1 MFSCGTMSQHVHVTC
16 PTEAH
21 NFKSVW
27 PRETGRREQS
37 EKKTFPNEV
46 HKLGNKNKYKVKLDK
61 PVQGVQSRAGH
72 ASCSNEVKQFQPIKR
87 GLKEHNEKKAI
98 SQSEGYEKYKPWVEK
113 SYWYVK
119 DKGLQYSSGFTIE
132 TGSKEQVSKQSTSQ
146 SSIESS
152 DNIQINVRAHK
163 QNENNVEHVFNVK
176 EIKQFRT
183 TWPDDAVAKQ
193 QDKKKHISDNEM
205 DSNESS
211 DKVKTKLKS
220 LWNNM
225 KYGWTVKIKTNFSY
239 ETPIWLLGQ
248 IYHKKLLE
256 SATASMERFKQ
267 DFISRIWLTYRK
279 EFPVLAGSSLTTDCG
294 WGCMLRSGQMM
305 LAQAL
310 LCHFLG
316 RSWRWHSSQTERTEI
331 FHRMII
337 RWFGDDMHP
346 RCPFSIHH
354 LVAAGQSLGKKA
366 GDWYGPA
373 SVAYILKQTL
383 QLSASEHPLLD
394 EICIYVAQDC
404 TIYKDDVIEMCTSS
418 RKHSTEYKSAFL
430 NSMSHS
436 CESARG
442 YWNLLS
448 ESHDAS
454 SNAAESHLMSIPENQ
469 ESVRLYWN
477 PLSTLHSSSAQDVE
491 NFLYL
496 PENSQPTQIE
506 RYNFPNSH
514 DVHFSIQ
521 KERHSFSYLSENLK
535 SLQVSHLSSPHGEC
549 AHHKEN
555 GACSIQTKQTGLQE
569 TAINTFNQACSDS
582 GGSKCQELQMD
593 GAHSTNNVNSMGLER
608 TNFSETHLKSGI
620 ENKSKLLFH
629 ESKNEGNCENFMDN
643 ERTLSVQENS
653 LHPSYVKRLNS
664 DPSTSGE
671 DSLIQH
677 HDHASPT
684 SLPFGSSEDMIV
696 STQEQTGRWR
706 GVVVLIPTRLGGANL
721 NFMYIPCI
729 KSLLSHENCIGII
742 GGRPRH
748 SLYFVG
754 WQEDKLIYLDP
765 HYCQETINVL
775 VPDFSVQSFHCSF
788 PRKMSFTRM
797 DPSCTIGF
805 YFRERDEFLSFSETM
820 KGMLVQSHQQS
831 EYPVF
836 VVADGHCSTALD
848 TSGTYSWRL
857 LEEEMKLEDCSQS
870 VDFLDNNGEEGLESH
885 DFVLL

>member
-1 MFSCGTMSQHVHVTC
+1 MSQHVHVTC
-16 PTEAH
+16 PKETH
-21 NFKSVW
+21 SFKSVC
-27 PRETGRREQS
+27 PREAGRREQS
-37 EKKTFPNEV
+37 EKKPTSLSEV
-46 HKLGNKNKYKVKLDK
+46 HKLSNKNKYKIKLDV
-61 PVQGVQSRAGH
+61 PVQGVQPTAEH
-72 ASCSNEVKQFQPIKR
+72 AACSNEVRQFKPIKL
-87 GLKEHNEKKAI
+87 GLKEHNEKKTI
-98 SQSEGYEKYKPWVEK
+98 SQSEEHEDIKPWVGK
-113 SYWYVK
+113 SYWYGE
-119 DKGLQYSSGFTIE
+119 DKGLQYSSGFSRE

-146 SSIESS
+146 SSVGAS
-152 DNIQINVRAHK
+152 DKIKFNARAHK
-163 QNENNVEHVFNVK
+163 QNENNVEHALNLK
-176 EIKQFRT
+176 EIKQFRM
-183 TWPDDAVAKQ
+183 TWLDDTLARQ
-193 QDKKKHISDNEM
+193 QVKKKHISENEM
-205 DSNESS
+205 DGNESS
-211 DKVKTKLKS
+211 EKVKTKLKS

-279 EFPVLAGSSLTTDCG
+279 EFPVLAGSTLTTDCG

-316 RSWRWHSSQTERTEI
+316 WRWHGSQTERTEI

-346 RCPFSIHH
+346 RCPFSVHH

-373 SVAYILKQTL
+373 SVAYILKQAL
-383 QLSASEHPLLD
+383 ELSASDHPLLD

-404 TIYKDDVIEMCTSS
+404 TVYIDDVIEMCTSS
-418 RKHSTEYKSAFL
+418 RRHSTECKSSFL
-430 NSMSHS
+430 NSVSHS

-448 ESHDAS
+448 ESHDALT
-454 SNAAESHLMSIPENQ
+454 NPAESHLMSVPENQ

-477 PLSTLHSSSAQDVE
+477 PLSMLHSSSAQDVE
-491 NFLYL
+491 NVSFLS
-496 PENSQPTQIE
+496 ENPQLTQIK
-506 RYNFPNSH
+506 RFNFPTSH
-514 DVHFSIQ
+514 DVNYSIQ
-521 KERHSFSYLSENLK
+521 SERHSPSYLSENLK
-535 SLQVSHLSSPHGEC
+535 SLQVSHLGSPSGEC
-549 AHHKEN
+549 AHHTEN
-555 GACSIQTKQTGLQE
+555 SVISIQTQQTGLQE
-569 TAINTFNQACSDS
+569 AAINKFNQAGNDS
-582 GGSKCQELQMD
+582 EGSKFQELQMD
-593 GAHSTNNVNSMGLER
+593 GAYSTNIVNSMGLDR
-608 TNFSETHLKSGI
+608 TNFFETHLKPNM
-620 ENKSKLLFH
+620 ENKSKLSFH
-629 ESKNEGNCENFMDN
+629 ESKNEVKYENFMDN
-643 ERTLSVQENS
+643 KRTLPVQENL

-664 DPSTSGE
+664 DPSTSGG
-671 DSLIQH
+671 DSLIEH
-677 HDHASPT
+677 HDHVSPT

-706 GVVVLIPTRLGGANL
+706 GVVVLIPTRLGGADLNL
-721 NFMYIPCI
+721 MYIPCI

-742 GGRPRH
+742 GGRPKH

-765 HYCQETINVL
+765 HYCQETVDVL
-775 VPDFSVQSFHCSF
+775 APDFSVQSFHCSF
-788 PRKMSFTRM
+788 PRKMSFARM

-805 YFRERDEFLSFSETM
+805 YFRERDEFLNFSESI
-820 KGMLVQSHQQS
+820 KGVLVQSHQQA

-836 VVADGHCSTALD
+836 VVANGHSSTTLD
-848 TSGTYSWRL
+848 ASDTYSWRL
-857 LEEEMKLEDCSQS
+857 LEEEMKLENCSQS
-870 VDFLDNNGEEGLESH
+870 ADFLDNNEEEGLESH